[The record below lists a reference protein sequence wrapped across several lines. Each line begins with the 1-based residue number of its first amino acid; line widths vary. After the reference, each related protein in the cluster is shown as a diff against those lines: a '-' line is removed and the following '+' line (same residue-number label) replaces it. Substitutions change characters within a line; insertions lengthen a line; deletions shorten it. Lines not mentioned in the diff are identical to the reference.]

1 MAVCVLMQRFGGCLS
16 DPPSL
21 SCLPVGHGWM
31 TSMTH
36 LSLSERLALQSKEPA
51 LVTWGASPSTLSPYQ
66 RKEGRGGGAH
76 FRCPGGRERRAAER
90 LFFFSLL
97 WIHLNSQRKCSFHE
111 SISFAFV
118 TCKRCS
124 AENKKEEHEKCRPC
138 SVELQPANQYD
149 LINDFSEDSNGFQW
163 PGVDSPLSIWSQNPN
178 KREKTRMMHSRA
190 SYETYMY
197 TVVALMGTLFPFG
210 IREHFFKM
218 VVSITVVV
226 VSRLF
231 QPIFLFIINLDLFF
245 NSIQFWKSQQGILY
259 STIL

>member
-1 MAVCVLMQRFGGCLS
+1 MAECVLMQRFGGCLS

-36 LSLSERLALQSKEPA
+36 LSLWKAGPSVQR
-51 LVTWGASPSTLSPYQ
+51 ASSGYLRGLPSTLSPYQ
-66 RKEGRGGGAH
+66 RKEGRGRAH

-124 AENKKEEHEKCRPC
+124 TENKKEEHEKCRPC

-178 KREKTRMMHSRA
+178 KREKTRTMHSRGNIYVH
-190 SYETYMY
+190 SGSFDGCFISSWY
-197 TVVALMGTLFPFG
+197 TWAL
-210 IREHFFKM
+210 FKI
-218 VVSITVVV
+218 VVSISVVV

-231 QPIFLFIINLDLFF
+231 QPMFCLFVFCLLLILIYFSVQY
-245 NSIQFWKSQQGILY
+245 NS
-259 STIL
+259 